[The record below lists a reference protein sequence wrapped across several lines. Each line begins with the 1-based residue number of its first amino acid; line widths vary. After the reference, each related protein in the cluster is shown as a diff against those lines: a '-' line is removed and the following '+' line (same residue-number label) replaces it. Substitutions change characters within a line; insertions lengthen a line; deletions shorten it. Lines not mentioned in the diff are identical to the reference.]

1 MMNQSDIS
9 RLRAYCDGELEAAD
23 RDQVERLL
31 AERPEA
37 RTFVEADQRLRE
49 RVDVAIGRDVA
60 PASLRADIQAML
72 VADAVQSE
80 TVQSETTASSVA
92 TATEPAADT
101 PAESW
106 LDALIARFLRPKQV
120 SFAAVAVV
128 ILAVATVVGI
138 GMFGTPI
145 DEIRPADRPVSGT
158 VASDVAQWVV
168 EEHNRC
174 SSDQSVLEKKLSVHR
189 MDQAVVRL
197 GEFFNI
203 DQAYI
208 FDLSDVG
215 YEFVGMGFCEAHE
228 QNPAAHLVYRA
239 EACETNPS
247 RHVSIFVVPA
257 ENIVLSE
264 GCSKL
269 QLGQWNHV
277 YTGRKC
283 RKEVLLA
290 NESDLA
296 YFLICCSRDDTQQ
309 VASLIGSTLARR

>member
-1 MMNQSDIS
+1 MMNPSDIS
-9 RLRAYCDGELEAAD
+9 RLRAYSDGELEAAD

-31 AERPEA
+31 AGRPEA
-37 RTFVEADQRLRE
+37 RSFVEADRRLRE
-49 RVDVAIGRDVA
+49 HVGLAIGRDVA
-60 PASLRADIQAML
+60 PAALRADLQAML
-72 VADAVQSE
+72 VAD
-80 TVQSETTASSVA
+80 TVQSQADRLEVA
-92 TATEPAADT
+92 APDAVAAADL

-106 LDALIARFLRPKQV
+106 FDGLIARFLRPKQV

-138 GMFGTPI
+138 GIFGTPI
-145 DEIRPADRPVSGT
+145 DEIRPGDRPAAGIA
-158 VASDVAQWVV
+158 ASDVGQWVV

-174 SSDQSVLEKKLSVHR
+174 SGDPSVLEKKLSVHR
-189 MDQAVVRL
+189 RDQAVIRL
-197 GEFFNI
+197 GEFFNV

-208 FDLSDVG
+208 FDLSEVG

-228 QNPAAHLVYRA
+228 KNPAAHLVYRA
-239 EACETNPS
+239 EASEDNPS

-257 ENIVLSE
+257 ENVVISD

-269 QLGQWNHV
+269 QIGQWNHI

-290 NESDLA
+290 NQSDLA
-296 YFLICCSRDDTQQ
+296 YFLICCSREDTQQ
-309 VASLIGSTLARR
+309 IASLIGTTLARR